1 MPKLKEY
8 GEYSMCEFIKINVK
22 DDVVVLLE
30 DSKMGD
36 TIKVDDK
43 EIQILQD
50 TPKGHKI
57 AIKNIDRD
65 NEVLKYGYSIGK
77 AKEDIKVGQWVHSHN
92 IKTGLDGILEYKF
105 ESKKLE
111 NTVKENDIYFKG
123 YVRENGDIGIRNEI
137 WIVNTVGCINKTCA
151 ILAREGNKLIN
162 DKIDGVHHFEHPHG
176 CSQLGDDL
184 ENTRKI
190 LSGLVNHPN
199 AAGVLVV
206 GLGCEN
212 NTLESFKTVLEPINH
227 NRVKFLNIQDVED
240 EIEEGKKLIKEL
252 VDYSSKFERED
263 VHISKLKIGLK
274 CGGSD
279 AFSGITAN
287 PLLGR
292 VSDNLVSLGATSIQ
306 TEVPEMFGAETIL
319 RVE

>member
-36 TIKVDDK
+36 TIKVDNK

-77 AKEDIKVGQWVHSHN
+77 AKEDIKAGQWVHSHN

-111 NTVKENDIYFKG
+111 NTVK
-123 YVRENGDIGIRNEI
+123 
-137 WIVNTVGCINKTCA
+137 
-151 ILAREGNKLIN
+151 
-162 DKIDGVHHFEHPHG
+162 
-176 CSQLGDDL
+176 
-184 ENTRKI
+184 
-190 LSGLVNHPN
+190 
-199 AAGVLVV
+199 
-206 GLGCEN
+206 
-212 NTLESFKTVLEPINH
+212 
-227 NRVKFLNIQDVED
+227 
-240 EIEEGKKLIKEL
+240 
-252 VDYSSKFERED
+252 
-263 VHISKLKIGLK
+263 
-274 CGGSD
+274 
-279 AFSGITAN
+279 
-287 PLLGR
+287 
-292 VSDNLVSLGATSIQ
+292 
-306 TEVPEMFGAETIL
+306 
-319 RVE
+319 